1 MTRGSPA
8 SVAAI
13 IAVAATAC
21 SDSEHSSRPIV
32 FLNPAASI
40 PVPFSYRH
48 DVAIVESG
56 LLCVTNSFE
65 VRVRCLRRDGSVVG
79 VFGRKGE
86 GPGEFPSTP
95 ELVRGPQGTLGTVS
109 QNRFTVFEPT
119 GTIVSETTLPVTYL
133 RPAAPFGA
141 TILGQHFAGGSE
153 VTPVEISLSSGEVL
167 WERPGLDSEV
177 RTECGG
183 VSLGVASPG
192 GGWTFPACQRELVSF
207 ETRDDPAPSI
217 VLAPTYTGEFPNARD
232 VAEIEFRNS
241 RSAFRLDIDQYKE
254 TPKRNHLTI
263 RSLAYDARGRLW
275 VATQRDRQH
284 HSYLDIYIGV
294 EHVGT
299 VQVQDRLLGYDLY
312 GPTFVA
318 LVEREPDAD
327 GIAYRWAEWYDIS
340 SLEFTT
346 QP

>member
-1 MTRGSPA
+1 
-8 SVAAI
+8 
-13 IAVAATAC
+13 
-21 SDSEHSSRPIV
+21 
-32 FLNPAASI
+32 L
-40 PVPFSYRH
+40 
-48 DVAIVESG
+48 
-56 LLCVTNSFE
+56 
-65 VRVRCLRRDGSVVG
+65 
-79 VFGRKGE
+79 
-86 GPGEFPSTP
+86 
-95 ELVRGPQGTLGTVS
+95 
-109 QNRFTVFEPT
+109 TVFEPT
-119 GTIVSETTLPVTYL
+119 GRIISETTLPFGYL
-133 RPAAPFGA
+133 RPAAPIQ
-141 TILGQHFAGGSE
+141 TTLLGQHFGGGSE

-192 GGWTFPACQRELVSF
+192 GGWTFPACQRELVFF
-207 ETRDDPAPSI
+207 EARGDPAPSI
-217 VLAPTYTGEFPNARD
+217 IVAPTYTGELPNARD

-284 HSYLDIYIGV
+284 HSYLDIYDGP

-299 VQVQDRLLGYDLY
+299 VRIQNRLLGYDLY

-327 GIAYRWAEWYDIS
+327 GIAYRWADWYDIS